1 MLILVV
7 PFGVAHAESYDV
19 FVTANSSLPGC
30 EKDGSCWS
38 DDIVIIRQ
46 YDEVTWHNDADF
58 DITVTSG
65 SIHDDFLGE
74 SFDSDVI
81 LPGGTYTHAFEDS
94 GSFQYLSVLQPWM
107 TGSVVVEPAADDA
120 TTTNDAVVS
129 LDMVD
134 SKPTAAPSEPAAAP
148 SEPTAAPSEPTA
160 APPPEPVCEAG
171 TEPIN
176 GICQLVVDDEPKPA
190 GGGCLIATAAYG
202 TELAP
207 QVQFLREIRDNT
219 VMGTASGA
227 LFMTGFNQLYYSF
240 SPYIADMQRENAML
254 NKAVKLSI
262 TPMIASLSIMGM
274 ADSSEPSVALWGL
287 SVIMLNVL
295 MYAMLPAGIVTASGK
310 VYTRLHSRNHQKTNH
325 TTNTMQFVMLWRDSL
340 RG

>member
-1 MLILVV
+1 MLMLVV
-7 PFGVAHAESYDV
+7 PLGVAHAESYDV

-46 YDEVTWHNDADF
+46 YDEVTWHNDAGF

-65 SIHDDFLGE
+65 GIHDDFLGE

-81 LPGGTYTHAFEDS
+81 LPGGTYTHTFEDS
-94 GSFQYLSVLQPWM
+94 GSFPYLSVLQPWM
-107 TGSVVVEPAADDA
+107 TGSVVVVEPAADDAANDA

-129 LDMVD
+129 LDTVD
-134 SKPTAAPSEPAAAP
+134 SKPTAAP
-148 SEPTAAPSEPTA
+148 EPTAAA
-160 APPPEPVCEAG
+160 AAAPEPVCEAG

-176 GICQLVVDDEPKPA
+176 GICQLVVDEEPKPA

-207 QVQFLREIRDNT
+207 QVQLLREIRDNT

-262 TPMIASLSIMGM
+262 APMIASLSIMGM
-274 ADSSEPSVALWGL
+274 ADNSESSVALWGL

-295 MYAMLPAGIVTASGK
+295 MYAMAPVGIVIASGK
-310 VYTRLHSRNHQKTNH
+310 VYTKLHSRNHQDFTPLQ
-325 TTNTMQFVMLWRDSL
+325 TV
-340 RG
+340 

>member
-1 MLILVV
+1 MLMLVV
-7 PFGVAHAESYDV
+7 PLGVAHAESYDV

-46 YDEVTWHNDADF
+46 YDEVTWHNDAGF

-65 SIHDDFLGE
+65 GIHDDFLGE

-81 LPGGTYTHAFEDS
+81 LPGGTYTHTFEDS
-94 GSFQYLSVLQPWM
+94 GSFPYLSVLQPWM
-107 TGSVVVEPAADDA
+107 TGSVVVAEPADA
-120 TTTNDAVVS
+120 VS
-129 LDMVD
+129 LDIVH
-134 SKPTAAPSEPAAAP
+134 
-148 SEPTAAPSEPTA
+148 SEPTPDPEPT
-160 APPPEPVCEAG
+160 PEPEPEPACGAG
-171 TEPIN
+171 TELVD
-176 GICQLVVDDEPKPA
+176 GICQLVVDEEPKPA

-207 QVQFLREIRDNT
+207 QVQLLREIRDNT

-262 TPMIASLSIMGM
+262 APMIASLSIMGM
-274 ADSSEPSVALWGL
+274 ADNSEQSVALWGL

-295 MYAMLPAGIVTASGK
+295 MYAMAPVGIVIASGK
-310 VYTRLHSRNHQKTNH
+310 VYTKLHSRNH
-325 TTNTMQFVMLWRDSL
+325 
-340 RG
+340 